1 MPFFKK
7 TAHNRC
13 SVALCAVLIPILTF
27 SLGANLVTL
36 HCEPVRTLAW
46 QSPRFSDRSFC
57 GLGPPTQPGDCHTSD
72 TGHWFAMTAFL
83 NSPVFVPAPGKG
95 EAFLFECFCNGPA
108 SQYQIALVQHHGLAG
123 GDSSEGTFEF
133 HPGNP
138 FFLRIHP
145 GGGLRLAVADLG
157 GAALG

>member
-1 MPFFKK
+1 MRERQTGAPVFDPLLTRGWQGEALTGVGRTKP
-7 TAHNRC
+7 TARR
-13 SVALCAVLIPILTF
+13 
-27 SLGANLVTL
+27 SL
-36 HCEPVRTLAW
+36 
-46 QSPRFSDRSFC
+46 S
-57 GLGPPTQPGDCHTSD
+57 QPGADGSLYAREPAPHPPPLRHLPP
-72 TGHWFAMTAFL
+72 GEGKAFL
-83 NSPVFVPAPGKG
+83 LNGFCPPGEG
-95 EAFLFECFCNGPA
+95 FLFECFCNGPA

-123 GDSSEGTFEF
+123 GDGPEGTFEF

>member
-1 MPFFKK
+1 MRERQ
-7 TAHNRC
+7 T
-13 SVALCAVLIPILTF
+13 
-27 SLGANLVTL
+27 GA
-36 HCEPVRTLAW
+36 
-46 QSPRFSDRSFC
+46 
-57 GLGPPTQPGDCHTSD
+57 
-72 TGHWFAMTAFL
+72 
-83 NSPVFVPAPGKG
+83 PVFDPLLTRGWQG
-95 EAFLFECFCNGPA
+95 EALTGVGRYELQLGTAPHPPPAGGTFPQGKVRLFYGMASAPPGEGFLFECFCNGPA

-123 GDSSEGTFEF
+123 GDGPEGTFEF